1 MGFSRQES
9 WSGFPTP
16 GDLPDPGIEPGSPAL
31 QAESLPSKPPGKPM
45 VYPNWGTRER
55 GAFDT
60 DTRTAAVRSGC
71 PGPQGRVPG
80 PAAPVCSWCSGTRAP
95 PLALTEL
102 PPLAQPLHRDQTRR
116 ISARCLQGPLLQEA
130 GFPVQ
135 GWTGS
140 RAPGHSPFFLPHWSR
155 SF

>member
-45 VYPNWGTRER
+45 VHPNWGTRKR

-60 DTRTAAVRSGC
+60 DTRTAAVHSGC
-71 PGPQGRVPG
+71 PGPQGRAARAYRAHLL
-80 PAAPVCSWCSGTRAP
+80 PA
-95 PLALTEL
+95 
-102 PPLAQPLHRDQTRR
+102 LAQPLHRDRTGTSVHAASGDRFSRR
-116 ISARCLQGPLLQEA
+116 QARRLSCPRLDRLPGPRTL
-130 GFPVQ
+130 
-135 GWTGS
+135 T
-140 RAPGHSPFFLPHWSR
+140 FLPSPSVEVFLR
-155 SF
+155 EQSCKTFQV